1 MAAKQSKTEA
11 RIAGVERAEISLRE
25 WLGPGNHR
33 PGDRLPPEQEIAAM
47 LGISRGTLRLALER
61 LAANGEIVRRQGS
74 GTYVGRVAVPSAFSE
89 GLEVLESYASLARRQ
104 GHVVKARGVSIGQ
117 KRAPGYVA
125 EALNLRKNSDALC
138 VERTLLVDKAP
149 AAHMRDWIHP
159 SVPLPP
165 LETLQSAV
173 EGGQMMLDI
182 VTNAGVPVA
191 FARTAIRP
199 RLLEPGDD
207 VGEALGVSRTTGA
220 LEITETIHV
229 NDGDAV
235 QYSIDVFPPGA
246 IDLHVLRGVGDRELL
261 PVNGRG
267 SA

>member
-1 MAAKQSKTEA
+1 MASGQAKPA
-11 RIAGVERAEISLRE
+11 VRISVVDGAEISLRE

-61 LAANGEIVRRQGS
+61 LSANGEIVRRQGS
-74 GTYVGRVAVPSAFSE
+74 GTYVGRVAVPSAYSE
-89 GLEVLESYASLARRQ
+89 GLEVLETYATIARRQ
-104 GHVVKARGVSIGQ
+104 GHSVKARDVTIAQ
-117 KRAPGYVA
+117 RRAPGYVA

-159 SVPLPP
+159 SVPLPG
-165 LETLQSAV
+165 LEKLKAAI
-173 EGGQMMLDI
+173 ERGQMMLDVVI
-182 VTNAGVPVA
+182 EAGVPVA
-191 FARTAIRP
+191 FARTGIRP
-199 RLLEPGDD
+199 RLLEPDD
-207 VGEALGVSRTTGA
+207 EVGGALGVSRTTGA

-246 IDLHVLRGVGDRELL
+246 IDLHVLRGVGERELL
-261 PVNGRG
+261 PVNGR
-267 SA
+267 AAP

>member
-1 MAAKQSKTEA
+1 MTGAGEQAKLS
-11 RIAGVERAEISLRE
+11 VVDSAEVSLRE
-25 WLGPGNHR
+25 WLGPGHHR

-104 GHVVKARGVSIGQ
+104 GHTVKARGVEIGQ
-117 KRAPGYVA
+117 AKAPGFVA

-159 SVPLPP
+159 SVPLPSMP
-165 LETLQSAV
+165 KLTS
-173 EGGQMMLDI
+173 
-182 VTNAGVPVA
+182 
-191 FARTAIRP
+191 
-199 RLLEPGDD
+199 
-207 VGEALGVSRTTGA
+207 
-220 LEITETIHV
+220 
-229 NDGDAV
+229 
-235 QYSIDVFPPGA
+235 
-246 IDLHVLRGVGDRELL
+246 
-261 PVNGRG
+261 
-267 SA
+267 

>member
-1 MAAKQSKTEA
+1 MASATQSSGAKVS
-11 RIAGVERAEISLRE
+11 VVDSAEVSLRE

-61 LAANGEIVRRQGS
+61 LAANGEIIRRQGS

-104 GHVVKARGVSIGQ
+104 GHKVEARDLSVAQ
-117 KRAPGYVA
+117 RRAPGFVV
-125 EALNLRKNSDALC
+125 EALNLSNNADALC
-138 VERTLLVDKAP
+138 VERTLLVDKIP
-149 AAHMRDWIHP
+149 AAFMRDWIHP
-159 SVPLPP
+159 SVPLPS
-165 LETLQSAV
+165 LEKLQRALS
-173 EGGQMMLDI
+173 EGQMMLDI
-182 VTNAGVPVA
+182 VIGAGVPVA

-199 RLLEPGDD
+199 RLLEPDEEFGA
-207 VGEALGVSRTTGA
+207 ALGVKRTTGA
-220 LEITETIHV
+220 LEMTETIHI
-229 NDGDAV
+229 NDGDAI

-261 PVNGRG
+261 PVSGRG
-267 SA
+267 PA

>member
-1 MAAKQSKTEA
+1 MAAKSAKSEP
-11 RIAGVERAEISLRE
+11 RVSVVDSAEVSLRE

-61 LAANGEIVRRQGS
+61 LSANGEIVRRQGS

-104 GHVVKARGVSIGQ
+104 GHNVKARDVTIAQ
-117 KRAPGYVA
+117 RRAPGYVA

-159 SVPLPP
+159 SVPLPG
-165 LETLQSAV
+165 LEKLKAAI
-173 EGGQMMLDI
+173 ERGQMMLDVVI
-182 VTNAGVPVA
+182 EAGVPVA
-191 FARTAIRP
+191 FARTGIRP
-199 RLLEPGDD
+199 RLLEPDD
-207 VGEALGVSRTTGA
+207 EIGGPLGVSRTTGA

-229 NDGDAV
+229 NGGDAV

-246 IDLHVLRGVGDRELL
+246 IDLHVLRGVGERELH
-261 PVNGRG
+261 PISARNGT
-267 SA
+267 